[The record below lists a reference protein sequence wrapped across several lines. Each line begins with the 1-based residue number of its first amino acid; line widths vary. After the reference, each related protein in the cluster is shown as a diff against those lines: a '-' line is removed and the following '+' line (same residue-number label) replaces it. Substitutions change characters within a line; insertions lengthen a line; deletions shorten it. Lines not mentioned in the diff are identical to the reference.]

1 MRKRINP
8 TLVGLFVI
16 LGIAILIM
24 VILYLG
30 VIRGG
35 GDRMR
40 NVTYFPSE
48 TKGLDVGAPVVLQGV
63 QIGRVTDIEV
73 GFDDELEHFYVRV
86 EYESD
91 REIIKWPHTL
101 QDRHAKDPDTT
112 LDEMIG
118 KGLRARLALQS
129 VVTGKLLL
137 ELGFFPDTKAYR
149 RGDKGEIPSIP
160 TTIDKLFDE
169 LSQIDLQEMAQGIGR
184 IVEGLDKTINDPAIG
199 EILVELKQML
209 AGINRV
215 VDELQGSIG
224 PVGENLNATLVD
236 IRRLVNHVDDR
247 VDGMAGSIEKAGDQV
262 GELAQ
267 SVEGQLPP
275 LISDLRSTARSV
287 DNASSAATRALTK
300 VDILM
305 ADNSPLQVELLS
317 SLRNLSAAARSLKNF
332 ADYLERHPE
341 ALLKG
346 KR

>member
-1 MRKRINP
+1 MRKKINP
-8 TLVGLFVI
+8 ALVGLFVI
-16 LGIAILIM
+16 LAIAILIM
-24 VILYLG
+24 AILYLG
-30 VIRGG
+30 IIKGG
-35 GDRMR
+35 GERMV

-73 GFDDELEHFYVRV
+73 GFDEKQQHFYVRV
-86 EYESD
+86 EYETNQD
-91 REIIKWPHTL
+91 IIKWPRTL
-101 QDRHAKDPDTT
+101 QARHEKDPDAT
-112 LDEMIG
+112 LGEMID

-137 ELGFFPDTKAYR
+137 ELGFFPEAKTYQ
-149 RGDKGEIPSIP
+149 RGGGREIPSIP

-169 LSQIDLQEMAQGIGR
+169 LSKFDLQKMGQGIER
-184 IVEGLDKTINDPAIG
+184 IVDGLDKTINDPAIG
-199 EILVELKQML
+199 DILAELKQMV
-209 AGINRV
+209 AGMNRV
-215 VDELQGSIG
+215 VDELNGIIG
-224 PVGENLNATLVD
+224 PVGENLNATLTDV
-236 IRRLVNHVDDR
+236 RRLVNHVDDK
-247 VDGMAGSIEKAGDQV
+247 VDGMAGSIEQAGAQV

-275 LISDLRSTARSV
+275 LIRDLRGTARSADSAFV
-287 DNASSAATRALTK
+287 AATRALTK
-300 VDILM
+300 VDTLM
-305 ADNSPLQVELLS
+305 ADNSPLQVELLN

>member
-1 MRKRINP
+1 MRKKINP
-8 TLVGLFVI
+8 ALVGLFVI
-16 LGIAILIM
+16 LGIAILIAA
-24 VILYLG
+24 ILYLG
-30 VIRGG
+30 VIRGSG
-35 GDRMR
+35 ERMR
-40 NVTYFPSE
+40 NVSYFPSE

-63 QIGRVTDIEV
+63 QIGQVTDIEV
-73 GFDDELEHFYVRV
+73 GYDETQQHFYVRV

-91 REIIKWPHTL
+91 QEIIKWPRTL
-101 QDRHAKDPDTT
+101 LARHEKNPDAT
-112 LDEMIG
+112 LGEMIE

-137 ELGFFPDTKAYR
+137 ELGFFPDSKAYR
-149 RGDKGEIPSIP
+149 RGGRREIPSIP

-169 LSQIDLQEMAQGIGR
+169 LSKLDLQKMGQRIER
-184 IVEGLDKTINDPAIG
+184 IVDGLDKTINDPAIG
-199 EILVELKQML
+199 ETLAELKQMVT
-209 AGINRV
+209 GINRV
-215 VDELQGSIG
+215 VDELHGIIG
-224 PVGENLNATLVD
+224 PLGGNLNATLADV
-236 IRRLVNHVDDR
+236 RRLVNHVDDR

-287 DNASSAATRALTK
+287 DNASRAATRALTK
-300 VDILM
+300 VDTLM